1 MKRQKSL
8 QVFRQLIYFTFI
20 NVYFHEKIEI
30 PKPYLYNIKKLIL
43 CTDINIIISDSFFNY
58 LKNT

>member
-8 QVFRQLIYFTFI
+8 QVLRQLIYFTFI
-20 NVYFHEKIEI
+20 NVHFHKKIEI

-43 CTDINIIISDSFFNY
+43 CTDINIIISDMFSNY